1 MQVLF
6 IELSVYSI
14 GWVERGSLDWD
25 ELDWEWMVWMG
36 WEKPTVEPRLEF
48 LLCCSPHL
56 GCLSYVYM

>member
-6 IELSVYSI
+6 VELSVYSI
-14 GWVERGSLDWD
+14 GWVERGSLDGD
-25 ELDWEWMVWMG
+25 EWDWERKG

-48 LLCCSPHL
+48 LLCYSPQL